1 VDNAG
6 HTPAVRLGLLETS
19 VRLMLQER
27 GDRPFKDVLA
37 GLGCRQCGG
46 RPAPVYLVA
55 GLTRTF
61 CFGPPPSWA
70 VELVPPPE

>member
-1 VDNAG
+1 
-6 HTPAVRLGLLETS
+6 
-19 VRLMLQER
+19 MLQER

-37 GLGCRQCGG
+37 GLRCRQCGG
-46 RPAPVYLVA
+46 KPAPVYLVA
-55 GLTRTF
+55 GVTRTF